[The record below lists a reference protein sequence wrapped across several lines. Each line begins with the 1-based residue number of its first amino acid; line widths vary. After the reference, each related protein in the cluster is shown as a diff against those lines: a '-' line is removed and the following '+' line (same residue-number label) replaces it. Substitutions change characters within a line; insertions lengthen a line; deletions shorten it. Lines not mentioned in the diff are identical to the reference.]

1 MLEPSEVIDLFFNH
15 LKTTSVKAGEVIFRE
30 GEKGET
36 MFALMEGE
44 IALKVEDKTLETIQK
59 HDIFGEGAL
68 VQDNHLR
75 YTSAIALTDCQ
86 LAELNRERFMF
97 LIQETPLFALEVIRS
112 LSSRTRNL
120 KHRLKQYI
128 HS

>member
-86 LAELNRERFMF
+86 LVELNRERFMF

>member
-44 IALKVEDKTLETIQK
+44 IALKVEDKTIETIQK

-86 LAELNRERFMF
+86 LVELNRERFMF

-120 KHRLKQYI
+120 KDTLKQYL
-128 HS
+128 